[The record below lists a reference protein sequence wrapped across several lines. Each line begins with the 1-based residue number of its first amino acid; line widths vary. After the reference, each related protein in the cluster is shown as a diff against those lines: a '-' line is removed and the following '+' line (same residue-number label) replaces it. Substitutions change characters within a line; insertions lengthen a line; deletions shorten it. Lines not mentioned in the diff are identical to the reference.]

1 MHAGEAMGVGGF
13 GIQFMRQPCRGKG
26 VGKISLGDEVA
37 GLLELYK
44 EIPIESAKRAMRFWS
59 IRQKSLD
66 DAAG

>member
-1 MHAGEAMGVGGF
+1 
-13 GIQFMRQPCRGKG
+13 
-26 VGKISLGDEVA
+26 
-37 GLLELYK
+37 LELYK